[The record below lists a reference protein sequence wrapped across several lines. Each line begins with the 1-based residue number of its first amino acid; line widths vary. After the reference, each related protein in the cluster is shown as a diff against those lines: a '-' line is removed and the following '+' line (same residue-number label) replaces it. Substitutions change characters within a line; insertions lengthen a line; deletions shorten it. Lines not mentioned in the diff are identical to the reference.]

1 MKGLE
6 MDLSSLEK
14 IMERVPNRY
23 EAIRIMAK
31 EAQRINRLLLAAN
44 EELADKPTTIAMK
57 RLINGKVKYSYG
69 KQEEEK

>member
-1 MKGLE
+1 

-14 IMERVPNRY
+14 IMEVVPNRY

-44 EELADKPTTIAMK
+44 EELGEKPTTIAIK
-57 RLINGKVKYSYG
+57 RLINGKVKYTYG
-69 KQEEEK
+69 TPEEEK